1 VSADRMKKIPT
12 LPALLLA
19 LLLGGGVLRAD
30 IFDLTNE
37 YSFPVQSL
45 WSVATCA

>member
-1 VSADRMKKIPT
+1 MKKIPT
-12 LPALLLA
+12 LPALLPP
-19 LLLGGGVLRAD
+19 LLLGCGGGVLRAQS
-30 IFDLTNE
+30 FDLTNE